1 MSRLAYAVRIHGM
14 KGPIMMEV
22 NQSRHWTCRL
32 LMEGENGAKR
42 RMQRITASQS
52 SPLPE
57 RNNLPA
63 RKSAHRASPWY
74 YPQEGSVVEVK

>member
-1 MSRLAYAVRIHGM
+1 
-14 KGPIMMEV
+14 MMEV

-52 SPLPE
+52 APLPE

-63 RKSAHRASPWY
+63 RKALIVLLRGIIQKKGA
-74 YPQEGSVVEVK
+74 VLK